1 MKLIFV
7 QYLKNKTKR
16 QVKLHEAKLN
26 MAKKPQ
32 IA

>member
-1 MKLIFV
+1 MKIIFI
-7 QYLKNKTKR
+7 QYLKNKAKKQT
-16 QVKLHEAKLN
+16 KLHDAKLN

>member
-1 MKLIFV
+1 MKVIFI
-7 QYLKNKTKR
+7 QYLKNKNKKQTKL
-16 QVKLHEAKLN
+16 QNAQLN